1 MIEFES
7 VSLRYGNGPLIL
19 RDASFHIKPGS
30 FHLVTGVSGAGKSSL
45 LKLIYLAS
53 FATSG
58 KVKLFGRDVLTLSSD
73 ELALLRRRI
82 GVVFQDFQLLDHLS
96 VRDNVSL
103 PLRVTGKY
111 GDKERDNVAELL
123 AWVGLGQYVDHLPA
137 QLSGGQQQRVAIA
150 RAVIARPAILRADEP
165 TGNVDDHMGIRLVD
179 LFEELNRIGTTVIVA
194 THSTTLVSEYNF
206 PTLRLSKGEVTDLP
220 PRKGKIGRRGVKVA
234 KGNDA
239 QNSGVKGE
247 SK

>member
-19 RDASFHIKPGS
+19 RDASFHIQPGS

-45 LKLIYLAS
+45 LKLIYLVS

-58 KVKLFGRDVLTLSSD
+58 KVKLFGRDVLSLSPD

-123 AWVGLGQYVDHLPA
+123 AWVGLGQYVDHFPS

-150 RAVIARPAILRADEP
+150 RAVIARPAILLADEP

-206 PTLRLSKGEVTDLP
+206 PTLRLSKGEVTAIS
-220 PRKGKIGRRGVKVA
+220 PRKGKIGRRGVKAAA
-234 KGNDA
+234 KGKADEGKTNE
-239 QNSGVKGE
+239 G
-247 SK
+247 